1 VMRTLARCV
10 VRNVVEA
17 LLDWVDWTGISTILL
32 LIVALGLVWL
42 WPGGR
47 D

>member
-1 VMRTLARCV
+1 M

-17 LLDWVDWTGISTILL
+17 LLDWVDYGISTILL
-32 LIVALGLVWL
+32 LIIALGLVWL
-42 WPGGR
+42 WPKGR